1 LNESK
6 ISNLDEINLMEAL
19 SLESNE
25 IKNKVVTLFEN
36 SNNLFN
42 FDFIKELTNDHTL
55 SEAFVLKLTN
65 DFYICEKLNSA
76 EREWKKVDEYELYE
90 FCMTKFN
97 YDISPIFKTKI
108 EEKVDSYKKIEA
120 KKNAISIDIEK
131 LEETMEKLQKAISS
145 PDLDS
150 EATKKL
156 SGIRESIEAKI
167 TSLKNDYVG
176 IDLFKK
182 EIK

>member
-1 LNESK
+1 
-6 ISNLDEINLMEAL
+6 
-19 SLESNE
+19 
-25 IKNKVVTLFEN
+25 
-36 SNNLFN
+36 
-42 FDFIKELTNDHTL
+42 
-55 SEAFVLKLTN
+55 
-65 DFYICEKLNSA
+65 
-76 EREWKKVDEYELYE
+76 
-90 FCMTKFN
+90 MTKFN

-108 EEKVDSYKKIEA
+108 EEKVDSYKKIESA
-120 KKNAISIDIEK
+120 KNAISIDIEK

-150 EATKKL
+150 EAIKKL